1 VNDTEQLLHRF
12 YEAFQKK
19 DHKTMASCY
28 HTEVTFGDPAFPR
41 LEGWRASAMWMML
54 CERGKDLELEFRDIE
69 ADDTTGKAFWEAHY
83 TFGKTGLKVHNK
95 IDAAFKFRDGLII
108 EHRDTFDM
116 RKWMGMALGFKG
128 KILGLF
134 PPGQKVVQK
143 TAMGG
148 LELFI
153 EKKRLGPDDFPN
165 GARSS

>member
-1 VNDTEQLLHRF
+1 VNDNEQLLNRF

-19 DHKTMASCY
+19 DHKTMATCY
-28 HTEVTFGDPAFPR
+28 HPKVTFGDPAFTH

-69 ADDTTGKAFWEAHY
+69 ADDKTGKAFWEAHY
-83 TFGKTGLKVHNK
+83 TFSKTGLKVHNK
-95 IDAAFKFRDGLII
+95 INAAFKFQDGLII

-116 RKWMGMALGFKG
+116 KKWMGMALGFKG

-134 PPGQKVVQK
+134 GGQKVVQK

-148 LELFI
+148 LDIFI
-153 EKKRLGPDDFPN
+153 EKKKLGPSDFPN
-165 GARSS
+165 GAS